1 MVAIAI
7 RDVLWRRRRF
17 LVAIVATSMVLALTL
32 VLDGVDR
39 SFPAEA
45 RRTVAALGAEGWI
58 VPEDGGTAFLS
69 SATLPASLAMEVA
82 AVPGTVE
89 AAPVATLRIP
99 SGGAADGSMTV
110 IGVVP
115 GAFTDPPVVEGRPPV
130 ERREVTV
137 ERSTGVGLGQVVT
150 FAGHAF
156 TVVGRTS
163 GLTLTAGVPSAY
175 VPLVDVQELVFAG
188 QPLASAVVTLG
199 RPAAP
204 PDGYAVLTNADVR
217 AGLLDPLG
225 DARATISF
233 VLVLLWIVA
242 GMVIGSVIYLTSLD
256 RARDVAVLKATGATD
271 RSLLV
276 GVVFQSLLVSGL
288 AALVGMGVSLLL
300 DDLIPLRS
308 EVAAASYLTI
318 LVVAL
323 AVAAAASTASA
334 RRALRVDPAL
344 AFGGA

>member
-17 LVAIVATSMVLALTL
+17 LVAIIATSVVLALTL

-45 RRTVAALGAEGWI
+45 RRTVAALNAEGWI
-58 VPEDGGTAFLS
+58 VPQDGGAAFLS
-69 SATLPASLAMEVA
+69 SATLPASLAMVA
-82 AVPGTVE
+82 GGMPGAVE
-89 AAPVATLRIP
+89 AAPIATLRMP
-99 SGGAADGSMTV
+99 SGGAAEGSMTV

-115 GAFTDPPVVEGRPPV
+115 GAFTGPPVVDGRAPAGP
-130 ERREVTV
+130 REVTV
-137 ERSTGVGLGQVVT
+137 ERSTGVALGDVVT

-175 VPLVDVQELVFAG
+175 VPLADVQELVFAG

-199 RPAAP
+199 TPVGP
-204 PDGYAVLTNADVR
+204 PEGYVVLTNAEVR

-225 DARATISF
+225 DARATISL

-256 RARDVAVLKATGATD
+256 RGRDIAVLKATGATD
-271 RSLLV
+271 RSLLI

-288 AALVGMGVSLLL
+288 AALAGMGVSLLL

-318 LVVAL
+318 FLVAL

-334 RRALRVDPAL
+334 RRALRVDPAH